1 MNLKGRSFLTLLDYS
16 KEEILSLINLSEKFK
31 KLKKDGV
38 VHKYLEGKNIVLLFE
53 KTSTRT
59 RCSFEVAGNDLGMG
73 VTFLD
78 FASSQMGKKES
89 IEDTAEVLGRLYD
102 GIEYRGFDQDLVKKI
117 AEYAKV
123 PVWNG
128 LTDDFHPTQ
137 MIGDLLTIKEHFGY
151 LENLNFVY
159 IGDGRNNVA
168 NSLMIACSKV
178 GLNYTCIA
186 PESLFPDSKLVE
198 NCKNIASGKSTIKI
212 TNNPNKVSGAN
223 IIYTDVWVSMGE
235 PEEVWEK
242 RIKLLKP
249 YQVNINLLN
258 KADSNCIFMHC
269 LPSFHDTNTIIG
281 QEIYNKYGLSAME
294 VTDEVFRS
302 EKSLVFTEAENR
314 MHTIKAIMYS
324 GLSDENIDEK

>member
-1 MNLKGRSFLTLLDYS
+1 MNLKGRSFLTLLDYT
-16 KEEILSLINLSEKFK
+16 KEEILYLINLSEKFK

-53 KTSTRT
+53 KASTRT

-78 FASSQMGKKES
+78 SASSQMGKKES
-89 IEDTAEVLGRLYD
+89 IEDTAVVLGKLYD
-102 GIEYRGFDQDLVKKI
+102 GIEYRGFDQELVAKL
-117 AEYAKV
+117 AEYSNV

-128 LTDDFHPTQ
+128 LTDDYHPTQ
-137 MIGDLLTIKEHFGY
+137 MIGDLLTIKEHFSY

-178 GLNYTCIA
+178 GLNYTCIT
-186 PESLFPDSKLVE
+186 PESLFPDAKLVE
-198 NCKNIASGKSTIKI
+198 TCRNIASEKSTITI
-212 TNNPNKVSGAN
+212 TSDPNKAEGAN

-235 PEEVWEK
+235 PEEVWDE

-249 YQVNINLLN
+249 YQVNANLMN
-258 KADSNCIFMHC
+258 MADPNCIFMHC
-269 LPSFHDTNTIIG
+269 LPSFHDTDTTIG
-281 QEIYNKYGLSAME
+281 KDIYDKYGIPAME

-314 MHTIKAIMYS
+314 MHTIKAIMYAS
-324 GLSDENIDEK
+324 LSDKNIL

>member
-1 MNLKGRSFLTLLDYS
+1 MNLKGRSFLTLLDYT
-16 KEEILSLINLSEKFK
+16 KEEILYLINLSEKFK

-53 KTSTRT
+53 KASTRT
-59 RCSFEVAGNDLGMG
+59 RCSFEVAGYDLGMG

-78 FASSQMGKKES
+78 SASSQMGKKES
-89 IEDTAEVLGRLYD
+89 IEDTAVVLGRLYD
-102 GIEYRGFDQDLVKKI
+102 GIEYRGFDQELVAKL
-117 AEYAKV
+117 AEYSNV

-128 LTDDFHPTQ
+128 LTDDYHPTQ
-137 MIGDLLTIKEHFGY
+137 MIGDLLTIKEYFGY

-178 GLNYTCIA
+178 GLNYTCIT

-198 NCKNIASGKSTIKI
+198 TCRSIAGEKSTITI
-212 TNNPNKVSGAN
+212 TGDPNKAEGAN

-235 PEEVWEK
+235 PEEVWDE

-249 YQVNINLLN
+249 YQVNSDLMNM
-258 KADSNCIFMHC
+258 ADPNCIFMHC
-269 LPSFHDTNTIIG
+269 LPSFHDIDTTIG
-281 QEIYNKYGLSAME
+281 KDIYDKYGIPAME

-302 EKSLVFTEAENR
+302 DKSLVFTEAENR
-314 MHTIKAIMYS
+314 MHTIKAIMYAS
-324 GLSDENIDEK
+324 LSDKNIL